1 MFLCTLEK
9 GIFGLILEGQIIVP
23 KRKIEKKKY
32 FEYFFFGNFGFLKQI
47 FRTNE

>member
-23 KRKIEKKKY
+23 KRKIKEKKY
-32 FEYFFFGNFGFLKQI
+32 FEYLFWQI
-47 FRTNE
+47 LDF